1 MIEPL
6 RVRETVRHGNYHNV
20 RTVEMPVTWDG
31 FTALLLSS
39 PYCGSQTAESLA
51 ANTFVAATFASLLRD
66 GRASHGWATYDV
78 VPA

>member
-6 RVRETVRHGNYHNV
+6 RVRETIRYGNYRNV

-31 FTALLLSS
+31 FAALLLSS
-39 PYCGSQTAESLA
+39 PYRGSHTAESLA
-51 ANTFVAATFASLLRD
+51 ANTYVAATFASLLRD
-66 GRASHGWATYDV
+66 GHAEYGWATYDV